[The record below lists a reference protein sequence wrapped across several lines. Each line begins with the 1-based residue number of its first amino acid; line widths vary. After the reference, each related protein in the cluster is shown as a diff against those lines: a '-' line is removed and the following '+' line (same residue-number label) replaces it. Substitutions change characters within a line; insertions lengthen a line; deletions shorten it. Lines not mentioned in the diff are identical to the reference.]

1 MPDRV
6 LLTGISGFLGG
17 HVALALLRAGFAVRG
32 SLRDAAR
39 APRVRATLK
48 AAGADVSRLEFVAL
62 DLRRDEGWR
71 AAMSGCR
78 YLQHVASPLPARM
91 PKDREETIRPAVDGT
106 RRALEA
112 ALSAGVERIVLTSST
127 AAIMHGHP
135 RERGEPF
142 TEADW
147 SRTDGEGASAYTE
160 SKTRAEL
167 AAWSIMEEAGRR
179 QDLAAINPAVILGP
193 LLDDDAGTSA
203 LLVRTLL
210 DGSTPVLARFH
221 VGIADVRDVAALHL
235 GAMTSARAGG
245 ARHLVSAGNV
255 GLVELAQLLRARFPS
270 HAGRIPRLVLPDWM
284 VRLYGVIDADVR
296 ANLGA
301 LGQPRPVDAGR
312 ALALLGRP
320 FIGPAEA
327 ATATAESLIARHLL

>member
-6 LLTGISGFLGG
+6 LVTGISGFLGG
-17 HVALALLRAGFAVRG
+17 HVALALLKAGHVVRG

-39 APRVRATLK
+39 APGVREALRR
-48 AAGADVSRLEFVAL
+48 AGADVSRLEFVAL
-62 DLRRDEGWR
+62 DLRRDEGWHQ
-71 AAMSGCR
+71 AMQGCR

-91 PKDREETIRPAVDGT
+91 PKQRDDVILPAIEGT
-106 RRALEA
+106 RRALGA
-112 ALSAGVERIVLTSST
+112 ALAEGVERIVLTSST

-135 RERGEPF
+135 RSRSEPF

-147 SRTDGEGASAYTE
+147 SRTEGEGASAYTE

-167 AAWSIMEEAGRR
+167 EAWSIMEGAGRR
-179 QDLAAINPAVILGP
+179 EDLAAVNPSVILGP

-235 GAMTSARAGG
+235 NAMTSSRAGG
-245 ARHLVSAGNV
+245 RRHLVSAGDI
-255 GLVELAQLLRARFPS
+255 GLVELARLLRARFPG

-284 VRLYGVIDADVR
+284 VRLYGLLDADVR
-296 ANLGA
+296 SNLGA
-301 LGQPRPVDAGR
+301 LGAPRPVDAAR

-320 FIGPAEA
+320 FTAPPEA
-327 ATATAESLIARHLL
+327 AAATAESLIARHLL